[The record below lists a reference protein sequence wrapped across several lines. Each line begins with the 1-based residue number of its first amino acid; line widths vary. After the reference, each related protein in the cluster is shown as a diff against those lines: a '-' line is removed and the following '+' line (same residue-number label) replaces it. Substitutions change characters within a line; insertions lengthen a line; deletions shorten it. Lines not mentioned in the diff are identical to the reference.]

1 MSYFLIAS
9 IVIAMLAILYVW
21 YVTRG
26 LNSVADD
33 AIIPLNTSEDKQLQN
48 WYKSNIEP
56 SIDLTINEFEIAA
69 KYLQRVHKLEISP
82 DLLVVGNNLQLQY
95 YELTKDHDPIKA
107 FLPYKYEPD
116 KDCVFDL
123 RSSLA
128 RPGEIAIIYD
138 DKLRQKL
145 RQKNNTNLDDIA
157 LIMNSGLDEIAH
169 NYLTGMLNF
178 RWEQIN
184 SLKDPNVVNN
194 GGSYLYYR
202 LPEGLPEGLPKGS
215 GDDEGVT
222 TILDK
227 VAVLNSRSDELP
239 LGRMNLLCN
248 NYEFEALMIRWKKH
262 FSENSIVQP
271 DLAELM
277 TMI

>member
-1 MSYFLIAS
+1 
-9 IVIAMLAILYVW
+9 MLAILYVW

-33 AIIPLNTSEDKQLQN
+33 AIIPLQTNEDKQLQN
-48 WYKSNIEP
+48 WYKSSIVP
-56 SIDLTINEFEIAA
+56 SIDLTIDELEIAA
-69 KYLQRVHKLEISP
+69 KYLQRVYKLEISP

-128 RPGEIAIIYD
+128 RPGEIAIIHD

-145 RQKNNTNLDDIA
+145 RQQNNVNLDDIA
-157 LIMNSGLDEIAH
+157 LIMNSELDEIAH
-169 NYLTGMLNF
+169 NYLTNMLNF

-184 SLKDPNVVNN
+184 SLQDPNVLNN

-202 LPEGLPEGLPKGS
+202 LPEGKPENS
-215 GDDEGVT
+215 SNNDEVT

-227 VAVLNSRSDELP
+227 VAVLNSRADELP

-248 NYEFEALMIRWKKH
+248 NYEFEVLMIRWKKYL
-262 FSENSIVQP
+262 SERTIGLS
-271 DLAELM
+271 ELM

>member
-1 MSYFLIAS
+1 
-9 IVIAMLAILYVW
+9 MLAILYVW

-145 RQKNNTNLDDIA
+145 RQKNNVNLDDIA

-202 LPEGLPEGLPKGS
+202 LPKGLPEGLPEGS
-215 GDDEGVT
+215 NDDEGVT

-248 NYEFEALMIRWKKH
+248 NYEFEALMVRWKKH